1 MGVLMGVRG
10 RANISEADWK
20 VYKRIRGLALDRY
33 SQRVLNDAERLCRD
47 ESMPVQDRH
56 GELSRLLRERDK
68 EMYQIFD
75 TLRRSSAVLCLMM
88 MRRYELVTDEEM
100 QSFSPE
106 LQRASEI
113 P

>member
-1 MGVLMGVRG
+1 MK
-10 RANISEADWK
+10 ISESDWT
-20 VYKRIRGLALDRY
+20 VYKRIRDLAQDRY
-33 SQRVLNDAERLCRD
+33 SQRVLDEAERIRQDATL
-47 ESMPVQDRH
+47 SVQDRH
-56 GELSRLLRERDK
+56 AELSRMIRERDK

-75 TLRRSSAVLCLMM
+75 TLRCSSAVLFLMM

-106 LQRASEI
+106 IQRSSEI